1 MTDQSTRLASQFRFL
16 LEADKLRRVERQN
29 LILDGSRCENSA
41 EHSWHLAVY
50 ALVLAPFAPADVSVE
65 RVVQMLLLHDLVE
78 IDAGDHPIDGD
89 VDWEA
94 VASAEAVAATRLFSL
109 LPADQSAFLHGLW
122 REFEA
127 SQTPDA
133 QWAKRIDHC
142 QPIFQTLYNEDV
154 PAAHIEVVR
163 GNLFGG
169 RAAALQD
176 AFPEVFHH
184 AVAHLEGLQPQDA
197 LTAPLSFLNEVD
209 GLKTVLRATTL
220 ADGSR
225 RENSAE
231 HSWHIMLYAWVLA
244 QHSHAPVDMAR
255 VLQMLML
262 HDIVE
267 IDAGDVPIH
276 ATLSEAEQAAIAAN
290 EQAAAERIFGLLP
303 AAQGEVFHRIW
314 TEFETA
320 ESPEAI
326 YAKAIDRVQP
336 VLLNLMS
343 GGGSWRAYNVT
354 LEQLE
359 ARVGHKVARGAPAVW
374 DHVRAAVA
382 PWFAENTSA

>member
-184 AVAHLEGLQPQDA
+184 AVACLEGLQPQDP

-276 ATLSEAEQAAIAAN
+276 ATLSEADQAVIAAN

-314 TEFETA
+314 TEFEAA

>member
-1 MTDQSTRLASQFRFL
+1 MTDVSTRLESQFRFL
-16 LEADKLRRVERQN
+16 LEADKLRSVDRQN

-41 EHSWHLAVY
+41 EHSWHLALY
-50 ALVLAPFAPADVSVE
+50 ALVFAPFSPADVSVE

-78 IDAGDHPIDGD
+78 IDAGDHPIDND

-94 VASAEAVAATRLFSL
+94 VASAEAAAATRLFAL

-142 QPIFQTLYNEDV
+142 QPIFQTMCNADV
-154 PAAHIEVVR
+154 PDAHIDVVR

-169 RAAALQD
+169 RAAALEE

-184 AVAHLEGLQPQDA
+184 AVALLDGRQPLDTI
-197 LTAPLSFLNEVD
+197 TAPLAFLNEVD
-209 GLKTVLRATTL
+209 ALKTVLRATTL
-220 ADGSR
+220 GDGSR

-244 QHSHAPVDMAR
+244 QHSHAPIDMAK

-276 ATLSEAEQAAIAAN
+276 STLSEADHAAIAAT
-290 EQAAAERIFGLLP
+290 EQAAAHRIFGLLP
-303 AAQGEVFHRIW
+303 DAQALAFRTIW
-314 TEFETA
+314 EEFEAA
-320 ESPEAI
+320 ESAEAV

-343 GGGSWRAYNVT
+343 GGGSWRDYNVT

-359 ARVGHKVARGAPAVW
+359 ARVGHKVTRGAPAVW
-374 DHVRAAVA
+374 DYVQATVA
-382 PWFAENTSA
+382 PWFAENAKT

>member
-184 AVAHLEGLQPQDA
+184 AVARLEGLQPQDA

-303 AAQGEVFHRIW
+303 AAQGEVFHRVW
-314 TEFETA
+314 TEFEAA

>member
-314 TEFETA
+314 TEFEAA

>member
-1 MTDQSTRLASQFRFL
+1 MTDTSSRLESQFRFL
-16 LEADKLRRVERQN
+16 LEADKLRRVDRQN

-41 EHSWHLAVY
+41 EHSWHLALY
-50 ALVLAPFAPADVSVE
+50 ALVFAPFAPTGVSVE

-78 IDAGDHPIDGD
+78 IDAGDHPIDED
-89 VDWEA
+89 VDWDA
-94 VASAEAVAATRLFSL
+94 VASAEAAAATRLFSL

-127 SQTPDA
+127 SLTPDA

-142 QPIFQTLYNEDV
+142 QPIFQTLCNAGV
-154 PAAHIEVVR
+154 PDAHIEVVR

-169 RAAALQD
+169 RATALEES
-176 AFPEVFHH
+176 FPEVFHH
-184 AVAHLEGLQPQDA
+184 AVGLLEGTKPQDA
-197 LTAPLSFLNEVD
+197 ITAPLSFLNEVD
-209 GLKTVLRATTL
+209 ALKTVLRATTIG
-220 ADGSR
+220 DGSR
-225 RENSAE
+225 HENSAE

-244 QHSHAPVDMAR
+244 QHSHAPIDMAK
-255 VLQMLML
+255 VLQMLLL

-276 ATLSEAEQAAIAAN
+276 SALSEADLAAIAAT

-303 AAQGEVFHRIW
+303 EAQANSFRSIW
-314 TEFETA
+314 EEFEAA
-320 ESPEAI
+320 ESAEAI

-343 GGGSWRAYNVT
+343 GGGSWREYNVT
-354 LEQLE
+354 MEQLD
-359 ARVGHKVARGAPAVW
+359 ARVGHKVTRGAPAVW
-374 DHVRAAVA
+374 DHVRATVA
-382 PWFAENTSA
+382 PWFAENAHA

>member
-184 AVAHLEGLQPQDA
+184 AVARLEGLQPQDA

-314 TEFETA
+314 TEFEAA

>member
-276 ATLSEAEQAAIAAN
+276 ATLSEADQAAIAAN

-314 TEFETA
+314 TEFEAA